1 MGLINLAKDVVQRQ
15 LARSGYRLTRIRQE
29 DATESSSAASYTRA
43 VDLPAGASAE
53 LRRDNPTLKALRE
66 SYDAANLPMGVHSLW
81 SQDGVHSQLEMAYF
95 RGDNVYVWQL
105 RNVRNHARLKYYLY
119 SQYVRQLDTRKLL
132 DSLGEDG
139 QFGCWTFDYI
149 GFPRISRDLLDSVNE
164 LYFLDRHLQIFSRQD
179 FNVLDIG
186 AGYGRLAHRM
196 SQSVAGL
203 GLYHCTDAV
212 AESTFLC
219 DYYLRYRGCENKT
232 RVIPLTAVEQALPQL
247 KLDLVLNI
255 HSFSEMRYDA
265 IKGWFVLLQKM
276 QNRYLMIVPNDPTEF
291 LSREADGSRRDF
303 SDVIRDAGFRQIAC
317 EPIFLDDNVCELVGV
332 QDHMFLFERTQG
344 Q

>member
-1 MGLINLAKDVVQRQ
+1 MGLINLAKDAVQRQ
-15 LARSGYRLTRIRQE
+15 LARRGYRLTRIRNE
-29 DATESSSAASYTRA
+29 DAAEHASGASYASA
-43 VDLPAGASAE
+43 VDLPAGAAAE
-53 LRRDNPTLKALRE
+53 LRKDNPQLTALRA
-66 SYDAANLPMGVHSLW
+66 SYAAANLPMGVHSLW
-81 SQDGVHSQLEMAYF
+81 SDEGVHSQLEMAYF

-119 SQYVRQLDTRKLL
+119 CQYIREIDTRKLL

-139 QFGCWTFDYI
+139 QFGCWIFDYA
-149 GFPRISRDLLDSVNE
+149 GLPRISRDLLDSINE
-164 LYFLDRHLQIFSRQD
+164 LYFLDRHLEIFSRQD

-196 SQSVAGL
+196 TQAVPGL

-219 DYYLRYRGCENKT
+219 GYYLKYRGCESKT

-247 KLDLVLNI
+247 KLDLALNV
-255 HSFSEMRYDA
+255 HSFSEMRYEA
-265 IKGWFVLLQKM
+265 IQGWFALLQKM

-317 EPIFLDDNVCELVGV
+317 EPIFRDDNVRELVGV
-332 QDHMFLFERTQG
+332 QDHMFLFERA
-344 Q
+344 